1 MKAISILLVILNIF
15 LITEIYIKSFQ
26 IMKENDRTD
35 KTILFPLVFFF
46 LLLITNCVLLLIFYL
61 IKKQILITF
70 QRIILLLVL
79 IAGSIGVC
87 IFSR

>member
-15 LITEIYIKSFQ
+15 LITEIYIKSFN
-26 IMKENDRTD
+26 IIKENGSTD
-35 KTILFPLVFFF
+35 KTVLFPLVFFF